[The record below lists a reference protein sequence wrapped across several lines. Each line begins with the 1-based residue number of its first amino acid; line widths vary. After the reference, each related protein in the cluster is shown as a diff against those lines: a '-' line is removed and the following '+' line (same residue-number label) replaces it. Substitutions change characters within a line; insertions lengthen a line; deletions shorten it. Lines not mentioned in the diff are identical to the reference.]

1 MERHAH
7 FALVGVIATAILIAA
22 LVFVVW
28 LGRAQFNQ
36 HYDEYRIVFRGPV
49 RGLSQ
54 GGEVQFNGIKVGQIQ
69 RIALDQRDP
78 NRVVTDVQLDGGT
91 PVRVDSLASTETQ
104 GISGVSVIQIS
115 AGSATRALL
124 KESSRNKRPVI
135 RSKANALSSLLQG
148 GGQMIENAT
157 EALSRVNRL
166 LSDRNLANLTAAVE
180 DVRATT
186 SEIAAN
192 RAMFVNASSAIAKLD
207 RAATD
212 IQGAAATV
220 RDIAAG
226 DGRRTFADVSSA
238 ARDLKL
244 AIGDAR
250 GMIANLEAQ
259 SSAVGST
266 TLPNI
271 NATMLS
277 LQETAES
284 LDALIRQVR
293 QNPRAALSRGSG
305 KELELPR

>member
-49 RGLSQ
+49 RGLSE

-266 TLPNI
+266 TLPGI